1 MVIKHT
7 KTFGSQWLLIQE
19 IIRKKIGFKGILIS
33 DDISMKS
40 LKYGLKNNA
49 IMKKR
54 KLHIIVLSLFIGAIF
69 GGVVGNIFSLVLPES
84 VVKDFFLTSITFD
97 LGGLVNNDL
106 GVFVIDLKIIV
117 LKLGLSISFNFTSV
131 IGIAVAYYILRYLR

>member
-1 MVIKHT
+1 
-7 KTFGSQWLLIQE
+7 
-19 IIRKKIGFKGILIS
+19 
-33 DDISMKS
+33 
-40 LKYGLKNNA
+40 
-49 IMKKR
+49 MKKR
-54 KLHIIVLSLFIGAIF
+54 ELHFIVLSLFVGAIF

-106 GVFVIDLKIIV
+106 GVFIIDLKVIV
-117 LKLGLSISFNFTSV
+117 LKLGLSMSFNFTSV

>member
-1 MVIKHT
+1 M
-7 KTFGSQWLLIQE
+7 
-19 IIRKKIGFKGILIS
+19 R
-33 DDISMKS
+33 
-40 LKYGLKNNA
+40 
-49 IMKKR
+49 KR

-97 LGGLVNNDL
+97 LGGLVNNEL

-117 LKLGLSISFNFTSV
+117 LKFGLSMSFNFTSV

>member
-1 MVIKHT
+1 
-7 KTFGSQWLLIQE
+7 
-19 IIRKKIGFKGILIS
+19 
-33 DDISMKS
+33 
-40 LKYGLKNNA
+40 
-49 IMKKR
+49 MKKR

-106 GVFVIDLKIIV
+106 GVFVINLKIIV
-117 LKLGLSISFNFTSV
+117 LKLGLSMSFNFTSV

>member
-1 MVIKHT
+1 
-7 KTFGSQWLLIQE
+7 
-19 IIRKKIGFKGILIS
+19 
-33 DDISMKS
+33 
-40 LKYGLKNNA
+40 
-49 IMKKR
+49 MKKR
-54 KLHIIVLSLFIGAIF
+54 KLHFIVLSLFVGAIF

-106 GVFVIDLKIIV
+106 GVFIIDLKVII
-117 LKLGLSISFNFTSV
+117 LKLGLSMSFNFTSV

>member
-1 MVIKHT
+1 
-7 KTFGSQWLLIQE
+7 
-19 IIRKKIGFKGILIS
+19 
-33 DDISMKS
+33 
-40 LKYGLKNNA
+40 
-49 IMKKR
+49 MKKR

-117 LKLGLSISFNFTSV
+117 LKFGLSMSFSFTSV

>member
-1 MVIKHT
+1 MI
-7 KTFGSQWLLIQE
+7 
-19 IIRKKIGFKGILIS
+19 
-33 DDISMKS
+33 
-40 LKYGLKNNA
+40 
-49 IMKKR
+49 KR

-69 GGVVGNIFSLVLPES
+69 GGVVGNIFSVVLPES

-106 GVFVIDLKIIV
+106 GVFIIDLKIIV
-117 LKLGLSISFNFTSV
+117 LKLGLSMSFNFTSV

>member
-1 MVIKHT
+1 
-7 KTFGSQWLLIQE
+7 
-19 IIRKKIGFKGILIS
+19 
-33 DDISMKS
+33 
-40 LKYGLKNNA
+40 
-49 IMKKR
+49 MKKR

-97 LGGLVNNDL
+97 LGGLVDNDL
-106 GVFVIDLKIIV
+106 GVFIIDLKVIV

-131 IGIAVAYYILRYLR
+131 IGIAIAYYILRYLR

>member
-1 MVIKHT
+1 
-7 KTFGSQWLLIQE
+7 
-19 IIRKKIGFKGILIS
+19 
-33 DDISMKS
+33 
-40 LKYGLKNNA
+40 
-49 IMKKR
+49 MKKR

-106 GVFVIDLKIIV
+106 GVFVINLKIIV
-117 LKLGLSISFNFTSV
+117 LKLGISMSFNFTSV

>member
-1 MVIKHT
+1 
-7 KTFGSQWLLIQE
+7 
-19 IIRKKIGFKGILIS
+19 
-33 DDISMKS
+33 
-40 LKYGLKNNA
+40 
-49 IMKKR
+49 MKKR

-117 LKLGLSISFNFTSV
+117 LKFGLSISFNFTSV
-131 IGIAVAYYILRYLR
+131 VGIAVAYYILRYLR

>member
-1 MVIKHT
+1 
-7 KTFGSQWLLIQE
+7 
-19 IIRKKIGFKGILIS
+19 
-33 DDISMKS
+33 
-40 LKYGLKNNA
+40 
-49 IMKKR
+49 MKKR
-54 KLHIIVLSLFIGAIF
+54 KLHFIVLSLFIGAIF

-106 GVFVIDLKIIV
+106 GVLIIDLKVIV
-117 LKLGLSISFNFTSV
+117 LKLGLSMSFNFTSV

>member
-1 MVIKHT
+1 
-7 KTFGSQWLLIQE
+7 
-19 IIRKKIGFKGILIS
+19 
-33 DDISMKS
+33 
-40 LKYGLKNNA
+40 
-49 IMKKR
+49 MKKR
-54 KLHIIVLSLFIGAIF
+54 KLQIIVLSLFVGAVF

-106 GVFVIDLKIIV
+106 GVFIIDLKVIV
-117 LKLGLSISFNFTSV
+117 LKLGLSMSFNFTSV